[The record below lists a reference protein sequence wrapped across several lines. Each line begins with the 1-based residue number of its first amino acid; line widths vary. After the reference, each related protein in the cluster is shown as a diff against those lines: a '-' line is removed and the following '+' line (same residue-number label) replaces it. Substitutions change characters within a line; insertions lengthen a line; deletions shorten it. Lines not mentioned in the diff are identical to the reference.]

1 MGEVNKTVAKLT
13 PSSNHKKEKRIMLRR
28 LIIVINVYLA
38 GSKIFCDS
46 ATIRLRNQTY
56 FCFIT
61 SKKSFMIR
69 KLAYALPIVILIA
82 SCDTKEKDTLRS
94 QVDSLK
100 VELETS
106 QKMAQTL
113 TEVGTLMDS
122 IDASRQLLRV
132 NMVEGTTYEDYTS
145 RMKDINGYVRDTQHK
160 LDDLEK
166 SLATSKASNS
176 ANAKLLK
183 NLRAQLEGKTQEIAA
198 LQEQVEKYRSENQ
211 NLITTVSMQ
220 EAELADKQSMIE
232 TKTQELALIEARV
245 QELMIQSKMTEADA
259 YFARGQAVEEA
270 ANRTKLAP
278 RKKKETFKEAIELYK
293 KALSL
298 GKNEAQDKI
307 TELEKK
313 I

>member
-1 MGEVNKTVAKLT
+1 
-13 PSSNHKKEKRIMLRR
+13 
-28 LIIVINVYLA
+28 
-38 GSKIFCDS
+38 
-46 ATIRLRNQTY
+46 
-56 FCFIT
+56 
-61 SKKSFMIR
+61 MIR
-69 KLAYALPIVILIA
+69 KLAYALPIVIMIA
-82 SCDTKEKDTLRS
+82 SCDTKEKDALRS

-106 QKMAQTL
+106 QKMAETL

-145 RMKDINGYVRDTQHK
+145 RMKDINGYVKDTQRK
-160 LDDLEK
+160 LDELDK
-166 SLATSKASNS
+166 SLASSKAKNS
-176 ANAKLLK
+176 ANAKLIK
-183 NLRAQLEGKTQEIAA
+183 NLREQLESKTQDIAA

-220 EAELADKQSMIE
+220 EAELADKQTQIE
-232 TKTQELALIEARV
+232 AKTQELALIEARV
-245 QELMIQSKMTEADA
+245 QELMISSKMSEADA

-278 RKKKETFKEAIELYK
+278 RKKKETYREAVELYK

-313 I
+313 L